1 MRHKDEN
8 VKLLIFERWQLK
20 SGEVIKTR
28 NKINNYRKEQWTNEK
43 TETRWETTLAF
54 VRSWSIELFAQSK
67 ENWQARRKTHASD
80 NPEKGLEMT
89 QWNFE

>member
-8 VKLLIFERWQLK
+8 VKLLIFKRWQLK

-28 NKINNYRKEQWTNEK
+28 NKTNKEQWTNEK
-43 TETRWETTLAF
+43 TETRWKTTLAF
-54 VRSWSIELFAQSK
+54 DRRWSIELFAQSK